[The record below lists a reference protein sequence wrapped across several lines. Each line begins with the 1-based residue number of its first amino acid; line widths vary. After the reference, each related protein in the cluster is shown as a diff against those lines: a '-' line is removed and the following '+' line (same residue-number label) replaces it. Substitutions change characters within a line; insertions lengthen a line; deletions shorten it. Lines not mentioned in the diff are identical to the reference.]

1 MHPLVMVMIA
11 LFVPLFLFM
20 FLVGPFYAGLCVA
33 IYLYFNGVTVDDV
46 MQYAFDV
53 DYVMGIH
60 EGFYN
65 SLMEQM
71 DAGTINWSEFVL
83 PIYGPTIAGA
93 LLSIYAIYKFISY
106 LRNVFRLV

>member
-1 MHPLVMVMIA
+1 MHPFVMVLVA
-11 LFVPLFLFM
+11 VFVPLFLFAL
-20 FLVGPFYAGLCVA
+20 LVGPFYVGLCAA
-33 IYLYFNGVTVDDV
+33 IYFYFNGVTIDDV
-46 MQYAFDV
+46 MQYAFDI

-71 DAGTINWSEFVL
+71 DAGAINWEAFVL
-83 PIYGPTIAGA
+83 PIYGPTILGA